1 MSSPLPIL
9 SLLLRAA
16 ALLLV
21 AFAVLRRLAGWLA
34 RARAWAARPLGRL
47 LRGPRTRHELART
60 VLPSLYDRHPA
71 ATGASRRNRRL
82 AVVPIDRIVG
92 TARHPSQNTADF
104 LPLRR
109 LRGRNWMARW
119 QRITGALDRM
129 ELLPPVELLK
139 VGDEYYVVDGHNRV
153 AAARAKG
160 QVAVDA
166 DVVDLELRDVAPGNV
181 ESEFP
186 LGDRS
191 PLVGVDELRQAVA
204 GRMSRTAE
212 HRSAADSVSR
222 RDLAGSEASSEPVTE
237 PAPERPA
244 DEGS

>member
-1 MSSPLPIL
+1 MSSPRPIL

-34 RARAWAARPLGRL
+34 GARAWAARPLGRL
-47 LRGPRTRHELART
+47 LRGPRTRRELART
-60 VLPSLYDRHPA
+60 VLPSLYDRHPE

-222 RDLAGSEASSEPVTE
+222 RDLAGSEAPE
-237 PAPERPA
+237 PAPEPPPDPRP